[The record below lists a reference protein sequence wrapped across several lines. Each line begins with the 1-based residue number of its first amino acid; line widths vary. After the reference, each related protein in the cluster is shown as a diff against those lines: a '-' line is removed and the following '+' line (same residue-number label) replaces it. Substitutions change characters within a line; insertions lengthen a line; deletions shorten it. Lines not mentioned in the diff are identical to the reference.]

1 MEGRALDNME
11 IKKILSSLPY
21 GPEFLFVDGL
31 HRVDEEGAEGYF
43 TFRKDKDYFKG
54 HFRDQP
60 VTPGVLLT
68 ECCAQIG
75 LVCLGIFL
83 GEAQGVKAASLA
95 LSSTEMQFFLPVL
108 PGEMVLVRS
117 RIHYFR
123 FNKLKC
129 GVRMYNQQS
138 ELVCKGL
145 LSGMLIPKAN
155 E

>member
-1 MEGRALDNME
+1 MGEKVFDNME
-11 IKKILSSLPY
+11 FETIINRLPY

-31 HRVDEEGAEGYF
+31 HRVDEDGVEGYF
-43 TFRKDKDYFKG
+43 TFAKERDWYKG
-54 HFRDQP
+54 HFRDRP

-83 GEAQGVKAASLA
+83 GASQGVEEATLA
-95 LSSTEMQFFLPVL
+95 LSSSEMQFFLPVM
-108 PGEMVLVRS
+108 PGETVVVRS
-117 RIHYFR
+117 RKHYFR

-138 ELVCKGL
+138 EVVCKGL
-145 LSGMLIPKAN
+145 LSGMLIPKPH